1 MDVKINLVPEEYKPR
16 PPVSM
21 RTVCLVVLVLGL
33 AFGCYQLYSMK
44 SDAEAKAA
52 ETQDRIE
59 ATQLEAASLS
69 QSAEAAELN
78 KDIKA
83 AEGELNQLGT
93 MVADFE
99 QFSSSIV
106 EWGDIVN
113 RVMVRVPASVYLTSI
128 SKNKD
133 GGVQVGGIAAT
144 YERVA
149 TYITALENDDLF
161 QGVTTTEWDVLAGTF
176 KVSMQTTAGGER

>member
-33 AFGCYQLYSMK
+33 VFGCYQLYSMK
-44 SDAEAKAA
+44 SGAEAEAA
-52 ETQDRIE
+52 ETQSRIE
-59 ATQLEAASLS
+59 ATQLETASLS
-69 QSAEAAELN
+69 QSAQAAQLN

-83 AEGELNQLGT
+83 AKGDLDQLGI

-99 QFSSSIV
+99 QFNSSIV
-106 EWGDIVN
+106 EWGEIVD
-113 RVMVRVPASVYLTSI
+113 RVMDRVPASVYLTSM

-133 GGVQVGGIAAT
+133 GGIQVGGIAAT

-149 TYITALENDDLF
+149 AYITALENDDMF
-161 QGVTTTEWDVLAGTF
+161 EGVTTTEWDVLAGTF
-176 KVSMQTTAGGER
+176 KLSMRTTAGGER

>member
-44 SDAEAKAA
+44 SGAEAEAA
-52 ETQDRIE
+52 ETQSRIE
-59 ATQLEAASLS
+59 AMQLEAASLS
-69 QSAEAAELN
+69 QSAEAAALN

-83 AEGELNQLGT
+83 AEGELDLLGT
-93 MVADFE
+93 LVADFE
-99 QFSSSIV
+99 QFNSSIV
-106 EWGDIVN
+106 KWGVIVD
-113 RVMVRVPASVYLTSI
+113 RVMDRVPASVYLTSI
-128 SKNKD
+128 TKSKD
-133 GGVQVGGIAAT
+133 GVIQVGGIAAT

-149 TYITALENDDLF
+149 TYITALENDSMF
-161 QGVTTTEWDVLAGTF
+161 EGVTTSEWDVLAGTF
-176 KVSMQTTAGGER
+176 KLSMRTTAGGER